1 MKTFRYALL
10 MLALALFA
18 PALLLAQAGGPPPG
32 DTSAAGRHMPS
43 VDDQLDDLSN
53 KLNLTDAQKPKV
65 KTILQE
71 QRDQMKQVM
80 DSSSGSRE
88 DTRAKMREIHEKSAA
103 KIRGILNAEQKAKFD
118 KMQAE
123 HRDHMGAEHGQG
135 APPPP
140 QQ

>member
-1 MKTFRYALL
+1 MKTLRYALL

-32 DTSAAGRHMPS
+32 ESGAGHHIPS
-43 VDDQLDDLSN
+43 VDDQLDNLSH
-53 KLNLTDAQKPKV
+53 KLNLTEAQKPQV
-65 KTILQE
+65 KAIMKDQRE
-71 QRDQMKQVM
+71 QMVQVM
-80 DSSSGSRE
+80 DNTSASRE
-88 DTRAKMREIHEKSAA
+88 ESRAKMREIHEKYVA
-103 KIRGILNAEQKAKFD
+103 KLRGILNAEQKAKFE

-123 HRDHMGAEHGQG
+123 HRQQMGEEHGQG